1 MENNLYELT
10 RRRRSVRRY
19 GNKHIDDK
27 VIHEI
32 MKVAGAIIAFVAAF
46 IIKNL
51 FNLIF

>member
-32 MKVAGAIIAFVAAF
+32 MKVA
-46 IIKNL
+46 
-51 FNLIF
+51 